1 MTSSIVKGL
10 WEFYFF
16 LGFFNLTMAV
26 FRLVRLVCIFF
37 QFFHLMISGIFVFSC
52 KRTWVNTS
60 NRLTMLYV
68 GVPSYVLHY

>member
-1 MTSSIVKGL
+1 
-10 WEFYFF
+10 
-16 LGFFNLTMAV
+16 MAV